1 LRRLY
6 ETIFIINP
14 DSDNAVFE
22 QTINTVRNL
31 IESNGYEVRR
41 MDPWG
46 RRRLAYEVKGHKEGY
61 YVLIV
66 FESEPNFVEALQRH
80 YRITEPIIKYMVVEF
95 KGDPTQPLPKL
106 AEVVEEV
113 EAEEEESEDEQED
126 EDEEESSESEESDE
140 TEEEQ

>member
-22 QTINTVRNL
+22 QTSNAVRNL

-66 FESEPNFVEALQRH
+66 FESEPNFVEQLQRH

-95 KGDPTQPLPKL
+95 KGDLIQPLPKL

-113 EAEEEESEDEQED
+113 ETEEEESEEEQED
-126 EDEEESSESEESDE
+126 DEEESSESEESDE
-140 TEEEQ
+140 AEEEQ

>member
-1 LRRLY
+1 LGRLY

-22 QTINTVRNL
+22 QTIDAVRNL

-41 MDPWG
+41 VDPWG

-66 FESEPNFVEALQRH
+66 FESEPTFVEQLQRH

-95 KGDPTQPLPKL
+95 KGDLTQPLPKL
-106 AEVVEEV
+106 AETDEEV
-113 EAEEEESEDEQED
+113 EAEEESEEEQEG
-126 EDEEESSESEESDE
+126 EDEEELSESEESDE
-140 TEEEQ
+140 AEEE